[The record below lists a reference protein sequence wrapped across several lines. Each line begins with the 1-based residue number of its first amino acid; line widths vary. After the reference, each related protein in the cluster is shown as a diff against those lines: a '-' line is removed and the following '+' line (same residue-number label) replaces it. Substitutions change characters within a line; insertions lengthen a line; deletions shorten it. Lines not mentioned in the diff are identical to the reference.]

1 MKKTITFGIP
11 CYNSAAY
18 MDKCVESILEGS
30 DYADDVQIVIVDD
43 GSAKDDTSAKADEW
57 QRRYPNIVK
66 AVHQENGGHGV
77 AVMKAVANADGVYF
91 TNIDSD
97 DWADADALRAR
108 LAKLREFIAA
118 DEQVDLVLTNYVYEH
133 VEDNTRNA
141 VNYRRQLPVGR
152 VFGWNEIGHFKMWK
166 YLLMHAL
173 TYRTETLRRANLQMP
188 PHTFYVDNIYAYVPF
203 PLCHSLYYLDVDLY
217 RYFIGRQDQ
226 SVNEKVMV
234 SRYRQ
239 QLRISKI
246 MFEALH
252 LYDEVESQPL
262 RAYML
267 NYLTMMMAIS
277 SLFGHMSDEPESDQL
292 VDELWR
298 DLKAFDERMYNHA
311 RHNFLGVGTN
321 LPGKVGKRLTAAL
334 YRTAR
339 KIFKFN

>member
-1 MKKTITFGIP
+1 
-11 CYNSAAY
+11 
-18 MDKCVESILEGS
+18 
-30 DYADDVQIVIVDD
+30 
-43 GSAKDDTSAKADEW
+43 
-57 QRRYPNIVK
+57 
-66 AVHQENGGHGV
+66 
-77 AVMKAVANADGVYF
+77 
-91 TNIDSD
+91 
-97 DWADADALRAR
+97 
-108 LAKLREFIAA
+108 
-118 DEQVDLVLTNYVYEH
+118 
-133 VEDNTRNA
+133 
-141 VNYRRQLPVGR
+141 
-152 VFGWNEIGHFKMWK
+152 
-166 YLLMHAL
+166 
-173 TYRTETLRRANLQMP
+173 
-188 PHTFYVDNIYAYVPF
+188 
-203 PLCHSLYYLDVDLY
+203 
-217 RYFIGRQDQ
+217 
-226 SVNEKVMV
+226 MV

-298 DLKAFDERMYNHA
+298 DLKAFDEHMYNHA

>member
-1 MKKTITFGIP
+1 M
-11 CYNSAAY
+11 
-18 MDKCVESILEGS
+18 
-30 DYADDVQIVIVDD
+30 
-43 GSAKDDTSAKADEW
+43 
-57 QRRYPNIVK
+57 
-66 AVHQENGGHGV
+66 
-77 AVMKAVANADGVYF
+77 
-91 TNIDSD
+91 
-97 DWADADALRAR
+97 
-108 LAKLREFIAA
+108 
-118 DEQVDLVLTNYVYEH
+118 
-133 VEDNTRNA
+133 EDNTQKS
-141 VNYRRQLPVGR
+141 VGYRSVLPEGR
-152 VFGWNEIGHFKMWK
+152 VFTWDEMGKFRIDQN
-166 YLLMHAL
+166 LLMHSL
-173 TYRTETLRRANLQMP
+173 LYRTEVLRDGGVPLP
-188 PHTFYVDNIYAYVPF
+188 SHTFYVDNIFAYVPLPRCKKLF
-203 PLCHSLYYLDVDLY
+203 YRDVDLY

>member
-1 MKKTITFGIP
+1 MKLITFTVP

-18 MDKCVESILEGS
+18 MDHCIETLLPAGEEAEIIL
-30 DYADDVQIVIVDD
+30 VDD
-43 GSAKDDTSAKADEW
+43 GSKDDTGKIADAYAEK
-57 QRRYPNIVK
+57 YPTIVR
-66 AVHQENGGHGV
+66 VIHQENGGHGEGV
-77 AVMKAVANADGVYF
+77 NQGIRNATGMYF
-91 TNIDSD
+91 KVVDSD
-97 DWADADALRAR
+97 DWLDGDAL
-108 LAKLREFIAA
+108 AKVMDVLRTQAA
-118 DEQVDLVLTNYVYEH
+118 AEKPVDLVMANYVYEH
-133 VEDNTRNA
+133 VADNTRNIVDYA
-141 VNYRRQLPVGR
+141 GILPEGR
-152 VFGWNEIGHFKMWK
+152 VFKWSEIGHFPPNKNI
-166 YLLMHAL
+166 LMHSVI
-173 TYRTETLRRANLQMP
+173 YRTEVLRKSGMVLP
-188 PHTFYVDNIYAYVPF
+188 KHTFYVDNIFVYQ
-203 PLCHSLYYLDVDLY
+203 PLPEVETIYYLNLDLY

-246 MFEALH
+246 MFEAIH